1 MGKPAW
7 VNLLGTAVRVSVV
20 CVYCTDVKTAAKAK
34 RKLKQL
40 RAAKPQHSVEDI
52 LSKVQHCSSL
62 ACKPHLS
69 QREEGSSH
77 TTADELSLSYQL
89 DNKMLISTKHV
100 T

>member
-77 TTADELSLSYQL
+77 AAADELSLSYQL
-89 DNKMLISTKHV
+89 DNKMLISAKHV